1 MIKFVIHNFKKLK
14 IMLEQLIGM
23 AVKQLAPQIQ
33 EHPELAGQNIDVA
46 NVAQTAGSSIFETLA
61 SQLGGGN
68 IGGLSEM
75 LSGSETGADHPIA
88 QDMSGNVIENLI
100 QKAGI
105 SPAMATTIAG
115 IAIPMVMNMFNKQ
128 SSDAQSSGM
137 DIGGLITGALSGGGQ
152 QSGGGGLL
160 GGLLGSVLGGGNQ
173 QQSGGGLGAQV
184 LTSVLGQ
191 LMK

>member
-1 MIKFVIHNFKKLK
+1 
-14 IMLEQLIGM
+14 MLEKLISMATSQLSG
-23 AVKQLAPQIQ
+23 QIQ
-33 EHPELAGQNIDVA
+33 DHPELAGQNIDVA

-61 SQLGGGN
+61 SQIGGGN
-68 IGGLSEM
+68 IGGLTEM
-75 LSGSETGADHPIA
+75 LSGSETDANNPVA
-88 QDMSGNVIENLI
+88 QSMTGNVVESLI

-128 SSDAQSSGM
+128 SSAAQSSGM
-137 DIGGLITGALSGGGQ
+137 DIGGLISGALSGGGQ

-160 GGLLGSVLGGGNQ
+160 GGLLSSVLGGGNQ
-173 QQSGGGLGAQV
+173 QQGGGMGAQV
-184 LTSVLGQ
+184 LSSVLGQ